1 MKIDSVSDVVC
12 PWCAIGWH
20 SLQQALQ
27 RLGSDVQVELHI
39 QPFELN
45 PQMGPEGEDI
55 VQHLSHKYRISA
67 EQIAQNRKTI
77 AERGA
82 AVGFAFG
89 PRERTYNTFD
99 AHRLLQWAGTQGR
112 AAALK
117 AALLQAYH
125 GDGQNVSDHAVLAR
139 LAGEAGLDVEQ
150 ARQVLSSDSH
160 AAEVRERER
169 FYQEQGVNGVP
180 AVIINDRYLISG
192 AQPTEVYEE
201 ALREIMQEASG
212 SLPA

>member
-1 MKIDSVSDVVC
+1 MKIDFVSDVVC

-27 RLGSDVQVELHI
+27 RLGPDAKVELHL

-67 EQIAQNRKTI
+67 EQIAQNRKAI
-77 AERGA
+77 EERGA

-99 AHRLLQWAGTQGR
+99 AHRLLQWAGTQGH

-125 GDGQNVSDHAVLAR
+125 GDGQNVSDHAVLLRVA
-139 LAGEAGLDVEQ
+139 AGVGLDLAQ
-150 ARQVLSSDSH
+150 AWQVLASDAH
-160 AAEVRERER
+160 AAEVREREH
-169 FYQEQGVNGVP
+169 FFQQEGVNGVP
-180 AVIINDRYLISG
+180 AVIINDQYLISG
-192 AQPTEVYEE
+192 AQPVEVFEE
-201 ALREIMQEASG
+201 ALREILQEEGEAT
-212 SLPA
+212 